1 MQFRYQ
7 PPYLIKNL
15 NTRFKGTVNAR
26 YTSKTVCL
34 SFFCKFIK
42 FTHTIQHV
50 QWGFLQKFLFGH
62 FYVFRELFC
71 LLQHILATVQ
81 PKIHL
86 NTKFE
91 ILPFGWTKCPKTEP
105 FFFFWNCPTASLLYC
120 QLDWVYS
127 GVYYYTIIIHV
138 DSESVSLIPDLVEA
152 SFTRNLAVL
161 TSSIF
166 TNPVYMKQ
174 NKLKWSSTYIHI
186 HWYFVHLK
194 RVKNPG

>member
-7 PPYLIKNL
+7 PPYLNKNL
-15 NTRFKGTVNAR
+15 NTWFKGIVNAR

-42 FTHTIQHV
+42 FAHTI

-91 ILPFGWTKCPKTEP
+91 ILPFGWTKCPKIEP
-105 FFFFWNCPTASLLYC
+105 FFLKLPSPHFFRVFYNFLTVRRGCLHPQHIFPSFSSLFLLLSSLSFFSFLPFLFLSLQIFGAATAAILHC
-120 QLDWVYS
+120 FRR
-127 GVYYYTIIIHV
+127 
-138 DSESVSLIPDLVEA
+138 A
-152 SFTRNLAVL
+152 CN
-161 TSSIF
+161 
-166 TNPVYMKQ
+166 
-174 NKLKWSSTYIHI
+174 
-186 HWYFVHLK
+186 
-194 RVKNPG
+194 

>member
-7 PPYLIKNL
+7 PPYLNKNL
-15 NTRFKGTVNAR
+15 NTWFKGIVSAR

-42 FTHTIQHV
+42 FAHTI

-86 NTKFE
+86 KTKFE
-91 ILPFGWTKCPKTEP
+91 ILPFGWTKCPKIEP
-105 FFFFWNCPTASLLYC
+105 FFLKLPLSGNVNFHKDRAKNKKVVLYISFRALLTC
-120 QLDWVYS
+120 
-127 GVYYYTIIIHV
+127 
-138 DSESVSLIPDLVEA
+138 
-152 SFTRNLAVL
+152 
-161 TSSIF
+161 
-166 TNPVYMKQ
+166 
-174 NKLKWSSTYIHI
+174 
-186 HWYFVHLK
+186 FVHSRIGKSTIWSACQCKMSRL
-194 RVKNPG
+194 

>member
-7 PPYLIKNL
+7 PPYLNKNL
-15 NTRFKGTVNAR
+15 NTWFEGTVNAR
-26 YTSKTVCL
+26 YISKTVCL

-42 FTHTIQHV
+42 FAHTI

-62 FYVFRELFC
+62 FYVFPELFC

-105 FFFFWNCPTASLLYC
+105 FFLKLPYSCSLLHTFCMKNNPTYMRFLKISYPFRPILHEFNTLFTLYSHTV
-120 QLDWVYS
+120 LDCKKK
-127 GVYYYTIIIHV
+127 T
-138 DSESVSLIPDLVEA
+138 LL
-152 SFTRNLAVL
+152 
-161 TSSIF
+161 
-166 TNPVYMKQ
+166 
-174 NKLKWSSTYIHI
+174 
-186 HWYFVHLK
+186 
-194 RVKNPG
+194 